1 MSVVREILGVKQKTE
16 VAPIAS
22 VLSSIST
29 GAPARKRKSFKSESR
44 EVASLRDTMNVIPVS
59 PGAIDTTRTKRH
71 WRWVPYRNTAR
82 GGDEIN
88 MATMAHWDHR
98 GGDESP
104 VREDYTAV
112 KFNVPVEIASLEM
125 LPDPGVDEQ
134 LAARYGFRSVVDL
147 TLLFDLL
154 GKFELRF
161 AVVVD
166 RFNSIA
172 GYNLSITAVKDIYYT
187 VYSLVWPGRKCKYS
201 VELDEER
208 RDILQLNQENL
219 AMEGLDSAAQ
229 KKKEE
234 KRIVAEIKEL
244 EEQMKEI
251 DDPFFTDVLSGSDL
265 WPNAPSVTA
274 ASVQKKPIGYEN
286 VTKNL
291 AGFVGVSSEPSKS
304 SSASSSLVNTFVR
317 QNGVDFS
324 AIKGIPNFC
333 SSVSSY
339 RLANYFHQVS
349 QLVEKEKAL
358 NSFIRKRDN
367 DIKALVKNS

>member
-251 DDPFFTDVLSGSDL
+251 DDPFLIDVHSGSDL

-349 QLVEKEKAL
+349 QLVEKERAL